1 MAGYHHHLCHHHDY
15 HSFKAD
21 KYIVGQIIFVLSVI
35 RIILI
40 IVMMTMI
47 RIIRIMRMVMI
58 KMLPTRSEVEGMVEQ
73 VGEGGWMN
81 GPVNSFR

>member
-1 MAGYHHHLCHHHDY
+1 M
-15 HSFKAD
+15 
-21 KYIVGQIIFVLSVI
+21 GQIIFVLSVI

-73 VGEGGWMN
+73 VGEGGWMI